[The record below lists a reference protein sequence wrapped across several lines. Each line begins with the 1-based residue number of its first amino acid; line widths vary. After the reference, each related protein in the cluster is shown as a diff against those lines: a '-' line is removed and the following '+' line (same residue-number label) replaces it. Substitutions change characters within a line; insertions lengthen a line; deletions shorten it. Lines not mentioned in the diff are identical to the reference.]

1 MALRLV
7 KYNDEEPQIAKI
19 ESLSSETDVVIQW
32 WTGTYHDVWTEW
44 NIRSHV
50 VTETVPKNAIIKCG
64 FELSRANRL
73 SRTLIAEL
81 KSLYRGIEYI

>member
-7 KYNDEEPQIAKI
+7 KYDDEEPQIAKI

-50 VTETVPKNAIIKCG
+50 VTETVPKTQL
-64 FELSRANRL
+64 LSVALNL
-73 SRTLIAEL
+73 VGQIDFLVL
-81 KSLYRGIEYI
+81 